1 MPKIWS
7 PLTSTLLQVPGLES
21 DQILHFNLPKASLH
35 ISQAGL
41 SGPLTDS
48 IANLLMKN
56 WRAWRLK
63 ISCLSRHIRKLPGWG
78 GKKKGD
84 KSHPA
89 GLRQKTL
96 SQTNMWFHLE
106 ASTLARNIPTPQWPS
121 RSGKEDSW
129 ETTVH
134 QSTLGL
140 TSPSV
145 NVRKCSGILLAFY
158 F

>member
-1 MPKIWS
+1 M
-7 PLTSTLLQVPGLES
+7 QVPGLES
-21 DQILHFNLPKASLH
+21 GQILHFNLPKASLH

-41 SGPLTDS
+41 FGPLTDS

-63 ISCLSRHIRKLPGWG
+63 ISCLSRHIRKLPGSG
-78 GKKKGD
+78 GGTIKKVTRVIQQGLD
-84 KSHPA
+84 RRHCLRPTHDFIWRPAPLLGIFPLHSGHPGMGRKTA
-89 GLRQKTL
+89 GKPLFQ
-96 SQTNMWFHLE
+96 
-106 ASTLARNIPTPQWPS
+106 
-121 RSGKEDSW
+121 
-129 ETTVH
+129 